1 MILKSWDRLPEGL
14 QTAEVKPYY
23 DILKKHSFGL
33 AVKRGFDI
41 VMSLILLIILSPL
54 FLVLAVWIK
63 SDSRGPVF
71 FRQIRI
77 TQYGR
82 PFRIFKFRTMVDK
95 AETMGTAVTAGGDSR
110 ITRFGQKIRSSRLD
124 EIPQLLNILAGDMTF
139 VGTRP
144 EVPAYVACYN
154 KEMMATLLLPA
165 GVTSQASIKYKD
177 EDELLAAAENPEET
191 YLRVILPRKM
201 EYNQTCLR
209 QFSLKN
215 DIKTLF
221 QTLQAVLK

>member
-1 MILKSWDRLPEGL
+1 MILKSWDRLPESM
-14 QTAEVKPYY
+14 QTVEVKPYY

-33 AVKRGFDI
+33 LVKRVFDV
-41 VMSLILLIILSPL
+41 VMSLVLLVILSPL
-54 FLVLAVWIK
+54 FLILAVWIK
-63 SDSRGPVF
+63 ADSRGPVF
-71 FRQIRI
+71 FRQVRI
-77 TQYGR
+77 TQYGK